1 MFVLT
6 RVYCSSFIIT
16 PILLLIPYTQYYNI
30 SILFRLFGSSESI
43 YVSYTTE
50 SADRVNTMF
59 EELAVANIDYNI
71 TQGLL
76 RLDSQQTRQQIRV
89 PLAEGDEIPGVDKLF
104 LVTLSAVVDSTSQL
118 SSSPRLRNGYMTS
131 LVIIVDDD
139 SPAGVFSFSQNKLIV
154 QEEFQLL
161 VISIVRE
168 TSGVIFPANIS
179 VRTVVPELATELG
192 IDHRALG
199 VNIDT

>member
-1 MFVLT
+1 
-6 RVYCSSFIIT
+6 
-16 PILLLIPYTQYYNI
+16 
-30 SILFRLFGSSESI
+30 
-43 YVSYTTE
+43 
-50 SADRVNTMF
+50 MF

-76 RLDSQQTRQQIRV
+76 RLDAHQTRQQIRV

-104 LVTLSAVVDSTSQL
+104 RVTLSAVVDSSSLL
-118 SSSPRLRNGYMTS
+118 SSSPRLRVGYMTS

-161 VISIVRE
+161 VITIVRD

-179 VRTVVPELATELG
+179 VRTVIPELGTELG
-192 IDHRALG
+192 IDYRALG

>member
-1 MFVLT
+1 
-6 RVYCSSFIIT
+6 
-16 PILLLIPYTQYYNI
+16 
-30 SILFRLFGSSESI
+30 
-43 YVSYTTE
+43 
-50 SADRVNTMF
+50 MF
-59 EELAVANIDYNI
+59 EEIALAKIDYNI

-104 LVTLSAVVDSTSQL
+104 RVTLSAVVDSTSQL

-131 LVIIVDDD
+131 FVIIVDDD

-161 VISIVRE
+161 VITIVKD

-179 VRTVVPELATELG
+179 VRTVIPELGTELG
-192 IDHRALG
+192 IDYRALG
-199 VNIDT
+199 VNLDT